1 MLAVYRALY
10 ISILLAFSRR
20 IIRHVCS
27 ESICLIPAIPD
38 IPYDYD
44 GFALVLYV
52 KENSKLDTSYK
63 IPIAIPIAKIP
74 TFNDVPKLMSML
86 DAMRCLVRD
95 VYAKDYSENFRF
107 VIRLYLPCELA
118 LLNISHSVPGIPSRV
133 LGTIIT
139 RLQEYLKAV
148 GL

>member
-10 ISILLAFSRR
+10 ISILLAFTRS
-20 IIRHVCS
+20 IIRNVCS
-27 ESICLIPAIPD
+27 ENLHFIPSIPD

-63 IPIAIPIAKIP
+63 IPIAKIP

-107 VIRLYLPCELA
+107 VIRLSLPCDLA
-118 LLNISHSVPGIPSRV
+118 SLNISHSVPGIPSRV